1 MNDLMSLGVHRY
13 WKHRAIEMLDVESLS
28 NLQVLDL
35 AGGTGDLSVLLSKK
49 LGADSRVV
57 LADINYA
64 MVSVGRNQRIDQGYS
79 GKLDFTIANAEQL
92 PYPDASFDRLIIGFG
107 LRNVTDKQKALDEM
121 FRVLKPQG
129 RMLILEFSKVQ
140 NELLAKAYDW
150 YSFSILPILGKIIT
164 NDAESYQYLAES
176 IRKHPDQQ
184 ELLSMIER
192 SGFSERQYENFLQ
205 GMVAIHTAIK

>member
-1 MNDLMSLGVHRY
+1 MNDLMSLGIHRY
-13 WKHRAIEMLDVESLS
+13 WKQRAIEILDVESLP

-49 LGADSRVV
+49 LGAESRVV

-129 RMLILEFSKVQ
+129 RMLVLEFSKVQ